1 MNNISNYEKI
11 CDTTKSSSMI
21 FFIIFFLKSKLQ
33 MKLIS
38 NLIKIMILEKLIE
51 KKKVQNLAIMSGKYR
66 KACQKEKRQLKQFSL
81 KLNLFP
87 LKILI

>member
-33 MKLIS
+33 MKLNL

-66 KACQKEKRQLKQFSL
+66 KLAYVVVRKEKDN
-81 KLNLFP
+81 LNNFH
-87 LKILI
+87 

>member
-51 KKKVQNLAIMSGKYR
+51 KKKGTQPRYNEWKIQ
-66 KACQKEKRQLKQFSL
+66 KACQKEKKTT
-81 KLNLFP
+81 
-87 LKILI
+87 